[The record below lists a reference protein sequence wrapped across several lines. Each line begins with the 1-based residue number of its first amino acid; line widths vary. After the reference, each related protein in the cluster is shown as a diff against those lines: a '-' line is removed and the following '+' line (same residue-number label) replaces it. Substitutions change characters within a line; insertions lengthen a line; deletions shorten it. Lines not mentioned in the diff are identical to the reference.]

1 MAKRPFQPGDFV
13 VYQLSK
19 HSQSPGRR
27 AHDIFPAPKG
37 ETYQYQVDK
46 FWVVDELLD
55 DHTLVVRTRR
65 GKIHY
70 LHETDPRLR
79 HATWWEKRWHRSRFP
94 KLDTSGKTS

>member
-1 MAKRPFQPGDFV
+1 MAKRPFQPGDLV
-13 VYQLSK
+13 VYQLRK

-27 AHDIFPAPKG
+27 AHDIVPAPKG

-55 DHTLVVRTRR
+55 DRRLVVRTRR

-70 LHETDPRLR
+70 LHATDPRLR

>member
-1 MAKRPFQPGDFV
+1 MAKRAYQPGDFV

-19 HSQSPGRR
+19 HSQSPGPR
-27 AHDIFPAPKG
+27 AHDIFPAPQG

-46 FWVVDELLD
+46 FWVVEEILD
-55 DHTLVVRTRR
+55 DGTLVVRTRR

-94 KLDTSGKTS
+94 QLNQMHA

>member
-1 MAKRPFQPGDFV
+1 MAKRAFQPGDFV

-46 FWVVDELLD
+46 FWVVEALLD
-55 DHTLVVRTRR
+55 DRMLVVRTRR

-70 LHETDPRLR
+70 LHETDPHLR
-79 HATWWEKRWHRSRFP
+79 HATWWEKWCRRSRFP
-94 KLDTSGKTS
+94 QLNPMHT